1 MATASQRQEAS
12 LGEFLMAARE
22 RRGLSQEAVVQE
34 THIPAHYLRMLES
47 DDYRLISDELYLL
60 PFLRKYATFLQLDQE
75 DAAMR
80 LVREVQRV
88 DNAPPPPRV
97 DEPLDDI
104 RSRWR
109 NWSNAAMFGGLVAVI
124 IVAYIVQ
131 SRHNDNAEVP
141 PVVHSSSTEVPV
153 PVKSATIATSAN
165 SARSPADVSIRS
177 DSIVPSDGSAESQQ
191 NHGQSA
197 VHALANGAG
206 SMPVVISPNSRLTG
220 TKPAD
225 PRRARFQ
232 SNP

>member
-88 DNAPPPPRV
+88 DNAPPPPRS

-124 IVAYIVQ
+124 IVAYVVQ
-131 SRHNDNAEVP
+131 SRHNDNVDVP
-141 PVVHSSSTEVPV
+141 AVVHSSSTGLDVP
-153 PVKSATIATSAN
+153 PVKSATIPTSVN
-165 SARSPADVSIRS
+165 SAGSAADASIRL
-177 DSIVPSDGSAESQQ
+177 DSIVPSDGNAETQ
-191 NHGQSA
+191 NDGPSA
-197 VHALANGAG
+197 VHAMANRAG
-206 SMPVVISPNSRLTG
+206 STPLVIPSNARLTG

-225 PRRARFQ
+225 SRRTRFQ
-232 SNP
+232 SNR